1 VTALKILL
9 LEKRVVDL
17 LDSIHNGVL
26 IIDTEG
32 KIIACNKTGRELL
45 GKTKL
50 ASFLRQTKGK

>member
-1 VTALKILL
+1 MQNLL

-17 LDSIHNGVL
+17 LDSIHNEVL

-50 ASFLRQTKGK
+50 ASFLRKTKGK